1 MERIV
6 TMFQAYWGHV
16 KSMLGANWE
25 KINVVLDSDEH
36 RAQGSTKETLTF
48 ALKESCSLLFC
59 R

>member
-1 MERIV
+1 MDKIKRGWYHCMLGLSMERIV

-36 RAQGSTKETLTF
+36 QA
-48 ALKESCSLLFC
+48 
-59 R
+59 